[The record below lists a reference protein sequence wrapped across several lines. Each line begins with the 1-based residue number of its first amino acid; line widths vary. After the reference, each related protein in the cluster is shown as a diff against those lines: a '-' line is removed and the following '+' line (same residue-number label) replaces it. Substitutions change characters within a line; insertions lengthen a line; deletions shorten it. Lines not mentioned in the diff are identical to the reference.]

1 VADVANYVDTAFNML
16 SDAAGGYAF
25 EPNEPAGIESCAP
38 HWIAAD
44 VSPYG
49 IAAGAHNRI
58 ARRRNGESA
67 Q

>member
-16 SDAAGGYAF
+16 SDPPGGYAF
-25 EPNEPAGIESCAP
+25 EPDESAGIESCP
-38 HWIAAD
+38 PDWIASD
-44 VSPYG
+44 VSAYG
-49 IAAGAHNRI
+49 IAAGAHNSI